1 MTTLLIGCIFWILFV
16 VLVNCATNKEK
27 FFDLLLS
34 ILVICGMIL
43 ATVGVYYTGLLI
55 QYLCNK

>member
-43 ATVGVYYTGLLI
+43 ATVGVYYTGELI
-55 QYLCNK
+55 RYLCNK